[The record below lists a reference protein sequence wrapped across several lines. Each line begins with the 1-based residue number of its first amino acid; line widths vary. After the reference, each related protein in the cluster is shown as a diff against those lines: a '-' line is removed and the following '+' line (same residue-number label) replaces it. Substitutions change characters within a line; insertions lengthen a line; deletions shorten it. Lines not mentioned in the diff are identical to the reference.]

1 MNSITPAFDGL
12 NPSSTISFF
21 LNGSK
26 INLDGNTIDPDATLL
41 DFIRSQGQV
50 TLSSSATQD
59 NNSTHPPITDTQ
71 GFTGTKLGCGEGG
84 CGACTIVV
92 QSTHPT
98 TKQMQH
104 LAVNACLAPLVGVDG
119 KHVIT
124 VEGLGNSEHPHPLQ
138 ERLWK
143 MSGSQCGFCTP
154 GIVMSIYALLR
165 NAVYKG
171 QLTVADVE
179 LEGVLDGNLCRCTG
193 YKPILDAAKS
203 FVGDYT
209 KALRIKAGQEKS
221 EGEGEEELVVPVNYK
236 AANMEEGDVEE
247 CGKGCCSKKEKEE
260 KDVEV
265 STDTNLFPV
274 FFSKVSMPVP
284 SALETSVPPID
295 PSASAISRTAPM
307 TTPAVVS
314 AAASSP
320 TSSSSSS
327 TSTPPTSS
335 SSLPSTP
342 PKGCGRADCCQL
354 PSSATDGKKQR
365 PSPIF
370 PRFTLKPYQPSTE
383 LIYPPSLTKHV
394 IAPLKFGNKNRQ
406 WLRPT
411 TVAQLLDIKS
421 AHPTAKLVGG
431 SSEIG
436 IEVHILGRDYPISV
450 YVSDIPELYEIKKPT
465 VEDPVLSFGANL
477 PLTELDGVCAELMK
491 TLPEGLRDALG
502 AVRNQLRYFAGVQI
516 RNVASVAGNI
526 ATASPISDLNPVWI
540 ATGAKLI
547 AASVEK
553 GEFELPLDEFFVGY
567 RKTKLPADAIIVRV
581 ELPLH
586 AGEIVRAYKQAKRRD
601 DDIAI
606 VTSCFAMKVEQGV
619 IESARIAFGGMAAWT
634 ISTPK
639 TAEYL
644 VGKPFNTTT
653 YEGALAVLSSE
664 VDLPFNVP
672 GGMPTYR
679 KTLSLSFFYK
689 FWTTVST
696 LLPSSSAASSLLS
709 PTDIA
714 DITTTIHRAPSSGRR
729 DNSDPYA
736 QEVVGKQEPHASG
749 LKHVTG
755 EAVYIDDM
763 PKVGNEGYGAL
774 VLSKRAHAKIL
785 KVDTK
790 EALELEGVYNWVD
803 HNDLP
808 NQRANYWG
816 AAAIDE
822 VFFAVDEVVA
832 YGQPIGMIVATTKII
847 AQKAAR
853 LVKIEYEDLPVILTI
868 EEAIEQNSFHEM
880 YDRRIER
887 GDEIEMALAA
897 SELTLEGEARMG
909 GQEHFYLET
918 MAALVVPK
926 LEGGEMEVFSS
937 TQALTDAQRWVAQVT
952 GVPRNRIVARGKRLG
967 GGFGGKETRSSH
979 LTAIVAVAA
988 KKCRRPVRAML
999 DRSEDIA
1006 TTGQRHPCLA
1016 KWKIGFTKEGVLTSL
1031 KVAFFANGGHSLD
1044 LSAGVVD
1051 RALAH
1056 LDNSYYI
1063 PNVAVRGRVTKT
1075 NTVSNTA
1082 YRGFG
1087 GPQGMVVAEHYIEA
1101 IAEKLKLDIDDVR
1114 TMNLYKEGE
1123 KTPYHQQV
1131 LDWHVPRLLKD
1142 CRAES
1147 DYDRRKIEVERFN
1160 KEHKWR
1166 KRGIALVSTKFGL
1179 AFGVSAMNQ
1188 GSASVL
1194 IYMDGSVLV
1203 AHGGTEM
1210 GQGLYT
1216 KCCQIAAQELGVPL
1230 EAVFTSESSSA
1241 TVANTVPTAGSA
1253 GSDLNGYAVFNACA
1267 ELKKRLE
1274 PYRTKLGPDATF
1286 QSIVAAAWGDRISL
1300 QAVGHHATPNLGY
1313 EWNNQKPTGN
1323 LFHYFTQGVVA
1334 TEVEIDTLT
1343 GDHTVLRTDIK
1354 MDVGKSLNPAI
1365 DYGQIEGA
1373 YVQGQGW
1380 CTTEE
1385 SLWLRHNGAIAT
1397 LGPGSYKIPGFS
1409 DIPQIFNVSLLRDAE
1424 WPNLGSIKASK
1435 GIGEPPFFLGY
1446 STVLAIRHALKSAR
1460 ADNGVHEMLECRL
1473 PMTSER
1479 IRLACADSL
1488 LKEGSVVAKAGQQSF
1503 FVNI

>member
-1 MNSITPAFDGL
+1 MSSPTPDFDAL
-12 NPSSTISFF
+12 SPSSRLSFF

-26 INLDGNTIDPDATLL
+26 IILDGNTIDPDATLL
-41 DFIRSQGQV
+41 DFIRSQGQ
-50 TLSSSATQD
+50 
-59 NNSTHPPITDTQ
+59 

-84 CGACTIVV
+84 CGACTVV
-92 QSTHPT
+92 IQSRHPT

-104 LAVNACLAPLVGVDG
+104 LAVNACLAPLVSVDG

-165 NAVYKG
+165 NAVYRG
-171 QLTVADVE
+171 QLTIADVE

-209 KALRIKAGQEKS
+209 RALRGAAGQTNGK
-221 EGEGEEELVVPVNYK
+221 EEEIFEVPINYK
-236 AANMEEGDVEE
+236 AANMDEADEE
-247 CGKGCCSKKEKEE
+247 CSTGCCSKK
-260 KDVEV
+260 DSVVPV
-265 STDTNLFPV
+265 STDIT
-274 FFSKVSMPVP
+274 MPVP
-284 SALETSVPPID
+284 SALETDVPPID
-295 PSASAISRTAPM
+295 PSAGAIGRTAP
-307 TTPAVVS
+307 TTPLTTDTKTAS
-314 AAASSP
+314 FTASS
-320 TSSSSSS
+320 SA
-327 TSTPPTSS
+327 
-335 SSLPSTP
+335 

-354 PSSATDGKKQR
+354 PSSSSSSTPSK

-370 PRFTLKPYQPSTE
+370 PRFTLKPYQPTTE
-383 LIYPPSLTKHV
+383 LIYPPSLTHHV
-394 IAPLKFGNKNRQ
+394 LSPLKFGSPSRQ
-406 WLRPT
+406 WYRPT
-411 TVAQLLDIKS
+411 TLSQLLSIKRQ
-421 AHPTAKLVGG
+421 HPSSKLVGG

-436 IEVHILGRDYPISV
+436 IEVHIVGRSYPVSV
-450 YVSDIPELYEIKKPT
+450 YVSDIPELYEITRPT
-465 VEDPVLSFGANL
+465 IENPVLSFGANL
-477 PLTELDGVCAELMK
+477 PLAELDALCKELVEEM
-491 TLPEGLRDALG
+491 PEEFGDALKAIRG
-502 AVRNQLRYFAGVQI
+502 QLRYFAGFQI
-516 RNVASVAGNI
+516 RNVASVGGNV

-540 ATGAKLI
+540 ATGTKLV
-547 AASVEK
+547 AATADG
-553 GEFELPLDEFFVGY
+553 GEFDLPMDEFFVGY
-567 RKTKLPADAIIVRV
+567 RKTKLPEDAIIVRIV
-581 ELPLH
+581 VPLH
-586 AGEIVRAYKQAKRRD
+586 AKQVVRAYKQAKRRD

-606 VTSCFAMKVEQGV
+606 VTSCFAMRVNDDGI
-619 IESARIAFGGMAAWT
+619 IEHSKFAYGGMAAWT
-634 ISTPK
+634 ISVPK
-639 TAEYL
+639 TEAFL
-644 VGKPFNTTT
+644 QGKPFTAATL
-653 YEGALAVLSSE
+653 ESALAVLGLE

-672 GGMPTYR
+672 GGMPSYR
-679 KTLSLSFFYK
+679 KTLALSFFFKFWTAVSSSLSLSF
-689 FWTTVST
+689 
-696 LLPSSSAASSLLS
+696 SSSLS
-709 PTDIA
+709 AIDLA
-714 DITTTIHRAPSSGRR
+714 DITSTIHRAPSSGKR

-774 VLSKRAHAKIL
+774 VLAKKAHAKIL
-785 KVDTK
+785 SVDPS
-790 EALELEGVYNWVD
+790 EALAMEGVYSYVD
-803 HNDLP
+803 HTDLP
-808 NQRANYWG
+808 NPRANYWG
-816 AAAIDE
+816 AACIDE
-822 VFFAVDEVVA
+822 VFFAVDEVVT
-832 YGQPIGMIVATTKII
+832 YGQPIGMIVATSKII

-853 LVKIEYEDLPVILTI
+853 LVKVAYEDLPVLLTI
-868 EEAIEQNSFHEM
+868 EDAVAQESYHMA

-887 GDEIEMALAA
+887 GEEIEAALAGA
-897 SELTLEGEARMG
+897 DFVLEGETRMG

-926 LEGGEMEVFSS
+926 MEGGEMEVFSS

-952 GVPRNRIVARGKRLG
+952 GVPRNRIVTRGKRLG
-967 GGFGGKETRSSH
+967 GGFGGKESRSSH

-1016 KWKIGFTKEGVLTSL
+1016 KWKVGFTKEGKLVAL
-1031 KVAFFANGGHSLD
+1031 KTDFFANGGHSQD
-1044 LSAGVVD
+1044 LSGGVVD

-1056 LDNSYYI
+1056 LENSYWI
-1063 PNVAVRGRVTKT
+1063 PNVAVRGRVCKT

-1082 YRGFG
+1082 FRGFG
-1087 GPQGMVVAEHYIEA
+1087 GPQGMVVSEHYIEA
-1101 IAEKLKLDIDDVR
+1101 IAHKLNLDIDDVR

-1123 KTPYHQQV
+1123 KTPYHQPV

-1147 DYDRRKIEVERFN
+1147 DYDKRKVEVDRFN

-1166 KRGIALVSTKFGL
+1166 KRGIALVPTKFGL
-1179 AFGVSAMNQ
+1179 AFGVKAMNQ
-1188 GSASVL
+1188 GTASVL

-1241 TVANTVPTAGSA
+1241 TVANAVPTAGSA
-1253 GSDLNGYAVFNACA
+1253 GSDLNGFAVFNACA
-1267 ELKKRLE
+1267 ELRKRLE

-1286 QSIVAAAWGDRISL
+1286 QAVVSAAWGDRVSL
-1300 QAVGHHATPNLGY
+1300 QAVGHHATPDLGY
-1313 EWNNQKPTGN
+1313 EWNNQNPTGN
-1323 LFHYFTQGVVA
+1323 LFHYFTQGVA
-1334 TEVEIDTLT
+1334 ACEVEIDTLT

-1373 YVQGQGW
+1373 YIQGQGW

-1409 DIPQIFNVSLLRDAE
+1409 DIPQVFNVSLLRDAE

-1446 STVLAIRHALKSAR
+1446 STVLALRYALKSAR
-1460 ADNGVHEMLECRL
+1460 ADGGVHELLECRL

-1479 IRLACADSL
+1479 IRLACSDSL
-1488 LKEGSVVAKAGQQSF
+1488 LEQGTVVPKDGQQGF